1 MTATGGTATRRWR
14 MVVAYDGAPFHG
26 FALQREVPTVAGAL
40 VEAIQRSLQLAEPPQ
55 LTCAGRTDA
64 GVHAIGQVISLDLP
78 DPLPAY
84 RGAERTAAS
93 LVDSLNRQLAPT
105 VVVREAAPAEA
116 DFDARFSATWRRYRY
131 LIWNAPKADPLLEP
145 VAWHVPSQLDHLAM
159 LAATDCFVGPHDF
172 RAFCRR
178 PPGSSA
184 ADPLE
189 RTVTSTSLRVVE
201 DAHVADLGEGTLY
214 RFEIQA
220 NAFCHQMVRSIVAQV
235 VDVGLG
241 RSTPADAVALLR
253 SGSRQGAAQ
262 PAPSHGLCFLGVGY
276 GS

>member
-1 MTATGGTATRRWR
+1 

-26 FALQREVPTVAGAL
+26 FALQSEVPTVAGAL
-40 VEAIQRSLQLAEPPQ
+40 AEAIARSLQLPEPPQ

-64 GVHAIGQVISLDLP
+64 GVHAIGQVVSLDLP
-78 DPLPAY
+78 DPLPPY
-84 RGAERTAAS
+84 RGVERSASS
-93 LVDSLNRQLAPT
+93 LVDSLNKQLAPSI
-105 VVVREAAPAEA
+105 VVREAAPAEP

-131 LIWNAPKADPLLEP
+131 LIWNAPQADPLLAP
-145 VAWHVPSQLDHLAM
+145 QAWHVAQPLDRMAM
-159 LAATDCFVGPHDF
+159 LAAVDCFVGPHDF

-178 PPGSSA
+178 PPGTSA
-184 ADPLE
+184 ADPLP
-189 RTVTSTSLRVVE
+189 RTVTSTALRVVQ

-262 PAPSHGLCFLGVGY
+262 PAPSHGLCFLAVGY